1 MILYKLYTDNRKESV
16 NKGKWYARAKHLGT
30 IDTEGLISE
39 IEKICTVSDADVVA
53 VLKALVFVMNS
64 KLQESYKVKLDGLGT
79 FSIGIKTIPA
89 DTDYEFSAVKNI
101 VGAKVNFLAEGHK
114 DEVGG
119 PVRRQFLKGLH
130 YSAYIPASK
139 PDEDE
144 PEP

>member
-1 MILYKLYTDNRKESV
+1 MLLYNLYQDNRKESV

-30 IDTEGLISE
+30 IDTEGLIAE

-53 VLKALVFVMNS
+53 VLRALVFVMNQ
-64 KLQESYKVKLDGLGT
+64 KLQESYKVKLNGLGT

-89 DTDYEFSAVKNI
+89 DEDYEFSVQKNI

-119 PVRRQFLKGLH
+119 PVRRQFLKGLS
-130 YSAYIPASK
+130 YQAYIPATK
-139 PDEDE
+139 PEDE